1 MNLESLVVG
10 PIQVNC
16 FIITCSTTQQ
26 TAIVDPGDDAERIL
40 KTCAASSLNVTTIL
54 LTHGH
59 FDHIGAV
66 QQIKEA
72 TGAEIILH
80 RADEFLIAAAPM
92 QAAAFGMPAP
102 KTFSVDRFVAEGDD
116 ISVGE
121 LTAKVIETPGHTPGS
136 ICFHFDDGLFAGDT
150 LFYGGIGRTDLPGG
164 SYSQILNSIKTKLF
178 VLPDELKVY
187 CGHGPATTIG
197 REKKYNPFV
206 N

>member
-1 MNLESLVVG
+1 VNIESLVVG

-16 FIITCSTTQQ
+16 FIITCPTT
-26 TAIVDPGDDAERIL
+26 TASAIIDPGGDAERIL
-40 KTCAASSLNVTTIL
+40 NLCQSKKINLTKIL

-66 QQIKEA
+66 HAVKAA
-72 TGAEIILH
+72 TGADIFMH
-80 RADEFLIAAAPM
+80 KADEFLIEAAPM

-102 KTFSVDRFVAEGDD
+102 KTFSVDTFLQDGDD
-116 ISVGE
+116 ISIGD
-121 LTAKVIETPGHTPGS
+121 LKASVIETPGHSPGCV
-136 ICFHFDDGLFAGDT
+136 CFHFEHDLFAGDT

-164 SYSQILNSIKTKLF
+164 NYNQILNSIKTKLF
-178 VLPDELKVY
+178 VLPDDLKVY

-197 REKKYNPFV
+197 REKQYNPFV

>member
-1 MNLESLVVG
+1 MNIESLVVG

-16 FIITCSTTQQ
+16 FIITCSTTQE

-40 KTCAASSLNVTTIL
+40 NKCAAKSLNVTKIL

-72 TGAEIILH
+72 TGAEIIMH
-80 RADEFLIAAAPM
+80 KADEFLIAVAPM

-102 KTFSVDRFVAEGDD
+102 KTFSVDRFVTEGDD
-116 ISVGE
+116 MSVGE
-121 LTAKVIETPGHTPGS
+121 LTAQVIETPGHTPGG
-136 ICFHFDDGLFAGDT
+136 ICFHFGDGLFAGDT